1 MSRLEGSISQG
12 AQASCSESASPL
24 FTSCLEE
31 EFSETDIQY
40 YVILYVRTGA
50 KGHLPP
56 VACLRSR
63 HLDTPPHKN
72 SLAVSEK
79 TSSRQF
85 GELILDRW

>member
-12 AQASCSESASPL
+12 AQASCSEGASPL

-50 KGHLPP
+50 KGHLAP
-56 VACLRSR
+56 VVHRRSR
-63 HLDTPPHKN
+63 PLDTPTHKN
-72 SLAVSEK
+72 SLPIAEK
-79 TSSRQF
+79 TSSRQ
-85 GELILDRW
+85 